1 MLATVFQG
9 VFDTTYDIEFRDR
22 LPRFGTAQTKQ
33 TKGYIDPANDRII
46 IRRDLNLQER
56 SLTLLH
62 EIVHECYPQWSETDV
77 EACATYTYQNLSDT
91 DRGIVHFLATDPEET
106 KLPAA
111 GDSAAAA
118 PAAVDGLRAAA

>member
-22 LPRFGTAQTKQ
+22 LPRFGTARGKA
-33 TKGYIDPANDRII
+33 KGYIDPLNDRII
-46 IRRDLNLQER
+46 IRRDLPLQER

-91 DRGIVHFLATDPEET
+91 DRGIVHFLATDPEEIEH
-106 KLPAA
+106 
-111 GDSAAAA
+111 SAAAGPA
-118 PAAVDGLRAAA
+118 AAVPAAVDGLRAAA